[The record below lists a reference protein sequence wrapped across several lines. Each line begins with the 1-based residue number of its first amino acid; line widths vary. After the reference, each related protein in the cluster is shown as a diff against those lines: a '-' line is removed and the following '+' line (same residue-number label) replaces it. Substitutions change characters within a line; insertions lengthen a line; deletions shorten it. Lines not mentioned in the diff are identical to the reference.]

1 MKLVRFPDNLTFLL
15 SLGRAVY
22 DTSSVRYVFF
32 VAVFLPTLVMSEL
45 SGFHRKPT
53 SKTGED
59 LVHQRNRDVSIST
72 PEPSIETVP
81 YAGFLGSTS
90 YAAAFSVD
98 QNVNTSNGL
107 DNVDATQLQ
116 SRAAVR
122 ADHVEAVSKV
132 LHCLCNFSLIERLIK
147 RYYKGTQFAVI
158 AGPIILNALVSI
170 NGTVRQ
176 RCRGDIICDKALAR
190 MLLQNTAR
198 PLEVPASL
206 PASDY
211 HSLFTGPNLRLEI
224 IGLIISLAGLASF
237 FLSARDP
244 IFMKDDGDVTDRREF
259 TDQMTDASNTCSKLC
274 EEVGSVNDLLL
285 WLIHQ
290 DAVLLSMQ
298 RGDSSKFTVPRIS
311 FGVPDERPW
320 QLPHYQPLP
329 SLSRVPKAHHHFD
342 PCLRAI

>member
-1 MKLVRFPDNLTFLL
+1 M
-15 SLGRAVY
+15 
-22 DTSSVRYVFF
+22 
-32 VAVFLPTLVMSEL
+32 PTLVMSEL

-59 LVHQRNRDVSIST
+59 LVHLRNRDASIST

-90 YAAAFSVD
+90 YAAAFSLD
-98 QNVNTSNGL
+98 QNVNASNGL
-107 DNVDATQLQ
+107 DNVDSTQFQ

-122 ADHVEAVSKV
+122 ADHVKAVSKV
-132 LHCLCNFSLIERLIK
+132 LHCLSHFPLIERLI
-147 RYYKGTQFAVI
+147 RHYYKTSQLAVI

-170 NGTVRQ
+170 NSTVRQ
-176 RCRGDIICDKALAR
+176 RWKKDIICDKALAT

-206 PASDY
+206 PGSDY

-224 IGLIISLAGLASF
+224 IGLIISVAGLASF
-237 FLSARDP
+237 FLSPRNP
-244 IFMKDDGDVTDRREF
+244 IFVKDDGDVIDRREF
-259 TDQMTDASNTCSKLC
+259 MDQMTHASNTCSALC
-274 EEVGSVNDLLL
+274 EDVGSVNDLLL

-298 RGDSSKFTVPRIS
+298 RGDSSKFAVPGIS
-311 FGVPDERPW
+311 FWAPDERPW
-320 QLPHYQPLP
+320 QLPNY
-329 SLSRVPKAHHHFD
+329 
-342 PCLRAI
+342 